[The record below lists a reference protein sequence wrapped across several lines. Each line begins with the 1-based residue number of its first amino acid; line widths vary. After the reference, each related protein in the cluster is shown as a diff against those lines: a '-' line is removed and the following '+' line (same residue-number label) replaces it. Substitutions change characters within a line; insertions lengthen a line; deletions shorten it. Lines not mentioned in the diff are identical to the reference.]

1 MNRCPAALL
10 AGRQTALESLRLSG
24 AVFPFTTSDAEYDA
38 ITAYFVE
45 PDEAEGLTIVR
56 HASTESGQAGLL

>member
-1 MNRCPAALL
+1 MRGFL
-10 AGRQTALESLRLSG
+10 AGL
-24 AVFPFTTSDAEYDA
+24 TSDAEYDD

-45 PDEAEGLTIVR
+45 PEEEEGMTIVR

>member
-1 MNRCPAALL
+1 MRGFL
-10 AGRQTALESLRLSG
+10 AGL
-24 AVFPFTTSDAEYDA
+24 TSDAEYDA

-45 PDEAEGLTIVR
+45 PEEEEGLTIVR